1 MPTINY
7 KPTSAGRRGMSVEDF
22 SDLTKKRPEKS
33 LTVSLNKT
41 GGRNHFGR
49 ITSRFR
55 GGGHKRRYR
64 IIDFKRD
71 KFNIPAEVK
80 SLEYDPNRTSRIALL
95 QYADGEKRYILA
107 PEGLKVGQ
115 VLLSS
120 EVTEVVVGNAMLLR
134 NIPVGTEIHNVELRP
149 LGGAK
154 IVRSAGAV
162 AQLVARDGTYAQ
174 LKLPSGEVRMVHVD
188 CRATVGKIGNAEH
201 NNVTLGKAGRTR
213 HLGKRPHNRGT
224 TMNPV
229 DHPHGGGEGR
239 TAGGRH
245 PVTPWGKS
253 TKGMKTRNNKRTNR
267 LIIKRRS
274 K

>member
-245 PVTPWGKS
+245 PVTPWGKC